1 MEDKAPKTFL
11 DSLLDPTSQLFSFSP
26 FTRGLTREA
35 GIQRTFNT
43 FGNGDVLTGTDQDDT
58 IVIKRDLTGG
68 APKGSDKSELNATEI
83 HLMDGN
89 DSLTIG
95 GKISVK
101 NNEHLS
107 IDSTNGSTTI
117 SAGSIEGKSLAIEYH
132 TKPYVSIDLEGAEN
146 SLLIKGNISSTATL
160 KANNDRDDVADFLSV
175 SMSND
180 EENAHNVMNVG
191 GSLTANRTANRIDL
205 IGHQNELLIGKG
217 LTATNF
223 SYNRIELG
231 GTNNT
236 VKIGGNTAVSN
247 GSEVELVVVGDS
259 VNDQPKTSSF
269 SSGDITVT
277 NNGTFI
283 SEFSADTANL
293 IFGKLSAASNNSMIA
308 IDVSPEGDYK
318 STSNV
323 LVKGNIET
331 QANSAINLQLSNSEN
346 TLEVTGVVSSKSNQ
360 NLGYVTS
367 SIEIETSAGNDTL
380 KFNKGFSAVGDSSIE
395 VTTDAGDDN
404 VIVGGNIS
412 LRNSSRENSAYF
424 DMELDDGND
433 TFTLNGN
440 IVSVGG
446 DFQLGTGA
454 GNDTVTIN
462 GDVSIQSQNHDLTQQ
477 SGFFLGQGDDVFSL
491 TGNLTATN
499 GINYINGEAGNDII
513 SIKGNILANSYS
525 ENIID
530 SGVGDDTIT
539 ILGNITAKSG
549 SNYIDSGAGND
560 TISIKGNVSA
570 SAGGKNIIDCG
581 EGDDTVILNGH
592 INAGAL
598 KIDGGAGHDTLVLTA
613 ANSNEF
619 VSDYKDWLNDLSST
633 NALSKS
639 NIETIR
645 LDVNDLQTSNLGW
658 FTDIINK
665 ANANGA
671 NIAVEDKDGHAI
683 SNVNTYLAQGNDT
696 HNPINDVLDQY
707 APAAANAAQPKAFA
721 DHVAAPSTDAFTA
734 PHFDNNNFLHEMEQQ
749 AQVHAAAVA

>member
-1 MEDKAPKTFL
+1 MNKNTNNTFFN
-11 DSLLDPTSQLFSFSP
+11 SLLDSISHLFPVSP

-35 GIQRTFNT
+35 GIQRTFNS

-68 APKGSDKSELNATEI
+68 APKGSDKSELNGTEI

-89 DSLTIG
+89 DSLAIG

-101 NNEHLS
+101 NNQHLS

-117 SAGSIEGKSLAIEYH
+117 LAGGIEGKSLAIEYH

-146 SLLIKGNISSTATL
+146 SLLIKGNINSTATL
-160 KANNDRDDVADFLSV
+160 KADNDRDDVADFLSI

-180 EENAHNVMNVG
+180 EENAHNVMKVG
-191 GSLTANRTANRIDL
+191 GSLTANRTTSHIDL
-205 IGHQNELLIGKG
+205 IGYQNELLIGKG
-217 LTATNF
+217 LTAKNF

-236 VKIGGNTAVSN
+236 VKIGGNIAVSN
-247 GSEVELVVVGDS
+247 GSEVELVVVGGS

-293 IFGKLSAASNNSMIA
+293 IFGKLSAASNNSMIG
-308 IDVSPEGDYK
+308 IDVSSKGDYK

-367 SIEIETSAGNDTL
+367 SIEIETAEGNDTL
-380 KFNKGFSAVGDSSIE
+380 KFNKGFSLVGDSGIDVMSG
-395 VTTDAGDDN
+395 AGDDN
-404 VIVGGNIS
+404 VIVSGGIS
-412 LRNSSRENSAYF
+412 IRNNSI
-424 DMELDDGND
+424 DGQTLLDLELQDGND
-433 TFTLNGN
+433 TFTLTGN
-440 IVSVGG
+440 IANVGG
-446 DFQLGTGA
+446 DFQLGTGT

-462 GDVSIQSQNHDLTQQ
+462 GDVSIQSQDHDLMHQ
-477 SGFFLGQGDDVFSL
+477 SSFFLGQGDDVFSL

-499 GINYINGEAGNDII
+499 GINYIDGEAGNDSI
-513 SIKGNILANSYS
+513 SIKGNMLANSYS
-525 ENIID
+525 ENIIE
-530 SGVGDDTIT
+530 SGDGDDTIT
-539 ILGNITAKSG
+539 IIGNITAKSG
-549 SNYIDSGAGND
+549 SNYIDSSAGND
-560 TISIKGNVSA
+560 TISIKGNITA
-570 SAGGKNIIDCG
+570 SSNGTNEIDCG
-581 EGDDTVILNGH
+581 EGDDTIILNGQ

-598 KIDGGAGHDTLVLTA
+598 KIYGGDGHDTLVLTA

-619 VSDYKDWLNDLSST
+619 VSDYKDWLSDLSST
-633 NALSKS
+633 NALTRS

-696 HNPINDVLDQY
+696 HNPVNDVLDQY
-707 APAAANAAQPKAFA
+707 APTAANAAQPKAFA
-721 DHVAAPSTDAFTA
+721 EHMASPSTDAFTA
-734 PHFDNNNFLHEMEQQ
+734 PHFDNNFLHEMEQQ

>member
-1 MEDKAPKTFL
+1 MNKNTNNTFFN
-11 DSLLDPTSQLFSFSP
+11 SLLDSISHLFPVSP

-35 GIQRTFNT
+35 GIQRTFNS

-58 IVIKRDLTGG
+58 IVIKKDLTGG
-68 APKGSDKSELNATEI
+68 APKGSDKSELNGTEI

-89 DSLTIG
+89 DSLAIG

-101 NNEHLS
+101 NNQHLS

-117 SAGSIEGKSLAIEYH
+117 LAGGIEGKSLAIEYH

-146 SLLIKGNISSTATL
+146 SLLIKGNINSTATL
-160 KANNDRDDVADFLSV
+160 KADNDRDDVADFLSI

-180 EENAHNVMNVG
+180 EENAHNVMKVG
-191 GSLTANRTANRIDL
+191 GSLTANRTTSHIDL
-205 IGHQNELLIGKG
+205 IGYQNELLIGKG
-217 LTATNF
+217 LTAKNF

-236 VKIGGNTAVSN
+236 VKIGGNIAVSN

-293 IFGKLSAASNNSMIA
+293 IFGKLSAASNNSMIG
-308 IDVSPEGDYK
+308 IDVSSKGDYK

-367 SIEIETSAGNDTL
+367 SIEIETAEGNDTL
-380 KFNKGFSAVGDSSIE
+380 KFNKGFSLVGDSGIDVMSG
-395 VTTDAGDDN
+395 AGDDN
-404 VIVGGNIS
+404 VIVSGGIS
-412 LRNSSRENSAYF
+412 IRNNSI
-424 DMELDDGND
+424 DGQTLLDLELQDGND
-433 TFTLNGN
+433 TFTLTGN
-440 IVSVGG
+440 IANVGG
-446 DFQLGTGA
+446 DFQLGTGT

-462 GDVSIQSQNHDLTQQ
+462 GDVSIQSQDHDLMHQ
-477 SGFFLGQGDDVFSL
+477 SSFFLGQGDDVFSL

-499 GINYINGEAGNDII
+499 GINYIDGEAGNDSI
-513 SIKGNILANSYS
+513 SIKGNMLANSYS
-525 ENIID
+525 ENIIE
-530 SGVGDDTIT
+530 SGDGDDTIT
-539 ILGNITAKSG
+539 IIGNITAKSG
-549 SNYIDSGAGND
+549 SNYIDSSAGND
-560 TISIKGNVSA
+560 TISIKGNITA
-570 SAGGKNIIDCG
+570 SSNGTNEIDCG
-581 EGDDTVILNGH
+581 EGDDTIILNGQ

-598 KIDGGAGHDTLVLTA
+598 KIYGGDGHDTLVLTA

-633 NALSKS
+633 DALSKS

-696 HNPINDVLDQY
+696 HNPVNDVLDQY
-707 APAAANAAQPKAFA
+707 APTAANAAQPKAFA
-721 DHVAAPSTDAFTA
+721 EHMASPSTDAFTA
-734 PHFDNNNFLHEMEQQ
+734 PHFDNNFLHEMEQQ

>member
-1 MEDKAPKTFL
+1 MNKNTNNTFFN
-11 DSLLDPTSQLFSFSP
+11 SLLDSISHLFPVSP

-35 GIQRTFNT
+35 GIQRTFNS

-58 IVIKRDLTGG
+58 IAIKRDLTGG
-68 APKGSDKSELNATEI
+68 APKGSDKSELNGTEI

-89 DSLTIG
+89 DSLAIG

-101 NNEHLS
+101 NNQHLS

-117 SAGSIEGKSLAIEYH
+117 LAGGIEGKSLAIEYH

-146 SLLIKGNISSTATL
+146 SLLIKGNINSTATL
-160 KANNDRDDVADFLSV
+160 KADNDRDDVADFLSI

-180 EENAHNVMNVG
+180 EENAHNVMKVG
-191 GSLTANRTANRIDL
+191 GSLTANRTTSHIDL
-205 IGHQNELLIGKG
+205 IGYQNELLIGKG
-217 LTATNF
+217 LTAKNF

-236 VKIGGNTAVSN
+236 VKIGGNIAVSN

-293 IFGKLSAASNNSMIA
+293 IFGKLSAASNNSMIG
-308 IDVSPEGDYK
+308 IDVSSKGDYK

-367 SIEIETSAGNDTL
+367 SIEIETAEGNDTL
-380 KFNKGFSAVGDSSIE
+380 KFNKGFSLVGDSGIDVMSG
-395 VTTDAGDDN
+395 AGDDN
-404 VIVGGNIS
+404 VIVSGGIS
-412 LRNSSRENSAYF
+412 IRNNSI
-424 DMELDDGND
+424 DGQTLLDLELQDGND
-433 TFTLNGN
+433 TFTLTGN
-440 IVSVGG
+440 IANVGG
-446 DFQLGTGA
+446 DFQLGTGT

-462 GDVSIQSQNHDLTQQ
+462 GDVSIQSQDHDLMHQ
-477 SGFFLGQGDDVFSL
+477 SSFFLGQGDDVFSL

-499 GINYINGEAGNDII
+499 GINYIDGEAGNDSI
-513 SIKGNILANSYS
+513 SIKGNMLANSYS
-525 ENIID
+525 ENIIE
-530 SGVGDDTIT
+530 SGDGDDTIT
-539 ILGNITAKSG
+539 IIGNITAKSG

-560 TISIKGNVSA
+560 TISIKGNITA
-570 SAGGKNIIDCG
+570 SSNGTNEIDCG
-581 EGDDTVILNGH
+581 EGDDTIILNGQ

-598 KIDGGAGHDTLVLTA
+598 KIYGGDGHDTLVLTA

-633 NALSKS
+633 DALSKS

-696 HNPINDVLDQY
+696 HNPVNDVLDQY
-707 APAAANAAQPKAFA
+707 APTAANAAQPKAFA
-721 DHVAAPSTDAFTA
+721 EHMASPSTDAFTA
-734 PHFDNNNFLHEMEQQ
+734 PHFDNNFLHEMEQQ

>member
-1 MEDKAPKTFL
+1 MNKNANNTFIN
-11 DSLLDPTSQLFSFSP
+11 SLLDSISHLFPVSP

-35 GIQRTFNT
+35 GIQRTFNS

-58 IVIKRDLTGG
+58 IAIKRDLTGG
-68 APKGSDKSELNATEI
+68 APKGSDKSELNGTEI

-89 DSLTIG
+89 DSLAIG

-101 NNEHLS
+101 NNQHLS

-117 SAGSIEGKSLAIEYH
+117 LAGGIEGKSLAIEYH

-146 SLLIKGNISSTATL
+146 SLLIKGNINSTATL
-160 KANNDRDDVADFLSV
+160 KADNDRDDVADFLSI

-180 EENAHNVMNVG
+180 EENAHNVMKVG
-191 GSLTANRTANRIDL
+191 GSLTANRTTSHIDL
-205 IGHQNELLIGKG
+205 IGYQNELLIGKG
-217 LTATNF
+217 LTAKNF

-236 VKIGGNTAVSN
+236 VKIGGNIAVSN
-247 GSEVELVVVGDS
+247 GSEVELVVVGGS

-293 IFGKLSAASNNSMIA
+293 IFGKLSAASNNSMIG
-308 IDVSPEGDYK
+308 IDVSSKGDYK

-367 SIEIETSAGNDTL
+367 SIEIETAEGNDTL
-380 KFNKGFSAVGDSSIE
+380 KFNKGFSLVGDSGIDVMSG
-395 VTTDAGDDN
+395 AGDDN
-404 VIVGGNIS
+404 VIVSGGIS
-412 LRNSSRENSAYF
+412 IRNNSI
-424 DMELDDGND
+424 DGQTLLDLELQDGND
-433 TFTLNGN
+433 TFTLTGN
-440 IVSVGG
+440 IANVGG
-446 DFQLGTGA
+446 DFQLGTGT

-462 GDVSIQSQNHDLTQQ
+462 GDVSIQSQDHDLMHQ
-477 SGFFLGQGDDVFSL
+477 SSFFLGQGDDVFSL

-499 GINYINGEAGNDII
+499 GINYIDGEAGNDSI
-513 SIKGNILANSYS
+513 SIKGNMLANSYS
-525 ENIID
+525 ENIIE
-530 SGVGDDTIT
+530 SGDGDDTIT
-539 ILGNITAKSG
+539 IIGNITAKSG
-549 SNYIDSGAGND
+549 SNYIDSSAGND
-560 TISIKGNVSA
+560 TISIKGNITA
-570 SAGGKNIIDCG
+570 SSNGTNEIDCG
-581 EGDDTVILNGH
+581 EGDDTIILNGQ

-598 KIDGGAGHDTLVLTA
+598 KIYGGDGHDTLVLTA

-619 VSDYKDWLNDLSST
+619 VSDYKDWLSDLSST
-633 NALSKS
+633 NALTRS

-696 HNPINDVLDQY
+696 HNPVNDVLDQY
-707 APAAANAAQPKAFA
+707 APTAANAAQPKAFA
-721 DHVAAPSTDAFTA
+721 EHMASPSTDAFTA
-734 PHFDNNNFLHEMEQQ
+734 PHFDNNFLHEMEQQ

>member
-1 MEDKAPKTFL
+1 MNKNANNTFIN
-11 DSLLDPTSQLFSFSP
+11 SLLDSISHLFPVSP

-35 GIQRTFNT
+35 GIQRTFNS

-58 IVIKRDLTGG
+58 IVIKKDLTGG
-68 APKGSDKSELNATEI
+68 APKGSDKSELNGTEI

-89 DSLTIG
+89 DSLAIG

-101 NNEHLS
+101 NNQHLS

-117 SAGSIEGKSLAIEYH
+117 LAGGIEGKSLAIEYH

-146 SLLIKGNISSTATL
+146 SLLIKGNINSTATL
-160 KANNDRDDVADFLSV
+160 KADNDRDDVADFLSI

-180 EENAHNVMNVG
+180 EENAHNVMKVG
-191 GSLTANRTANRIDL
+191 GSLTANRTTSHIDL
-205 IGHQNELLIGKG
+205 IGYQNELLIGKG
-217 LTATNF
+217 LTAKNF

-236 VKIGGNTAVSN
+236 VKIGGNIAVSN

-293 IFGKLSAASNNSMIA
+293 IFGKLSAASNNSMIG
-308 IDVSPEGDYK
+308 IDVSSKGDYK

-367 SIEIETSAGNDTL
+367 SIEIETAEGNDTL
-380 KFNKGFSAVGDSSIE
+380 KFNKGFSLVGDSGIDVMSG
-395 VTTDAGDDN
+395 AGDDN
-404 VIVGGNIS
+404 VIVSGGIS
-412 LRNSSRENSAYF
+412 IRNNSI
-424 DMELDDGND
+424 DGQTLLDLELQDGND
-433 TFTLNGN
+433 TFTLTGN
-440 IVSVGG
+440 IANVGG
-446 DFQLGTGA
+446 DFQLGTGT

-462 GDVSIQSQNHDLTQQ
+462 GDVSIQSQDHDLMHQ
-477 SGFFLGQGDDVFSL
+477 SSFFLGQGDDVFSL

-499 GINYINGEAGNDII
+499 GINYIDGEAGNDSI
-513 SIKGNILANSYS
+513 SIKGNMLANSYS
-525 ENIID
+525 ENIIE
-530 SGVGDDTIT
+530 SGDGDDTIT
-539 ILGNITAKSG
+539 IIGNITAKSG
-549 SNYIDSGAGND
+549 SNYIDSSAGND
-560 TISIKGNVSA
+560 TISIKGNITA
-570 SAGGKNIIDCG
+570 SSNGTNEIDCG
-581 EGDDTVILNGH
+581 EGDDTIILNGQ

-598 KIDGGAGHDTLVLTA
+598 KIYGGDGHDTLVLTA

-633 NALSKS
+633 DALSKS

-696 HNPINDVLDQY
+696 HNPVNDVLDQY
-707 APAAANAAQPKAFA
+707 APTAANAAQPKAFA
-721 DHVAAPSTDAFTA
+721 EHMASPSTDAFTA
-734 PHFDNNNFLHEMEQQ
+734 PHFDNNFLHEMEQQ